1 MEANEINPP
10 HLTSATSAL
19 TPAPTPSRSQ
29 QSVPMEVDCHE
40 APSTSGSR
48 SASTNHSLPWDQT
61 RPSEQS
67 EELVYSR
74 AGGDATSHLTSNVS
88 WGDQMSAEEGASTAA
103 ESDEWQTAHSK
114 SSKRMRDHSSDHHQ
128 QQRLRKEA
136 RSQPPFPLRTRYEQR
151 VAQVLQLYEAAGQ
164 LEQANCRW
172 VRKIVRSRFPKKTL
186 KEIVYITNVVVTMIS
201 EFHLTSSCLPEKH
214 CCPVVPS
221 FMEDE
226 LPLLEEYLS
235 EAERDTQDACVWN
248 EAAMKRIAV
257 WLHRL
262 ETIAFHGEEKSLS
275 ILEQDHDDC
284 ELVKFLMDV
293 GTCSFSEA
301 DVVARVIAENVERIY
316 GSLQKT
322 QRSLNQAQSIL
333 DGLKEKERNV
343 ETELGNIPEGHPSR
357 GTKSDEL
364 LQIRTQM
371 ERNRATLEAHSK
383 KLDSLDMQ
391 LIEAG
396 LKMPPESSDSE
407 DDASSSDA
415 SSEADMQTE
424 EVEGDQED
432 EGEVEGE
439 ASIPMDDGGAEAAAA
454 AEEERT
460 NEEGVEEE
468 DEGDVTKA
476 ENRLLDAP
484 PPPNSESLVPD
495 STDPT
500 CPESQVLSVQD
511 RQV

>member
-1 MEANEINPP
+1 MNEIDPP
-10 HLTSATSAL
+10 CLTAATSAS
-19 TPAPTPSRSQ
+19 TAAPTPSRSQ
-29 QSVPMEVDCHE
+29 QSVPMEVDRRE
-40 APSTSGSR
+40 APSTPGPR
-48 SASTNHSLPWDQT
+48 SIATNHSLPPDQT
-61 RPSEQS
+61 RQPEWS

-74 AGGDATSHLTSNVS
+74 AGGNATSRLTSDVN
-88 WGDQMSAEEGASTAA
+88 WGDQMSAEEGASAAA
-103 ESDEWQTAHSK
+103 EPDEWQTARSK
-114 SSKRMRDHSSDHHQ
+114 SSKRRRDQSSDHHQ
-128 QQRLRKEA
+128 QQILRKEA
-136 RSQPPFPLRTRYEQR
+136 RPPQPFTLRSRYEER
-151 VAQVLQLYEAAGQ
+151 VSQVLQLYEAAGQ
-164 LEQANCRW
+164 LERASCRW
-172 VRKIVRSRFPKKTL
+172 VRKIIKSRFPRKTL

-201 EFHLTSSCLPEKH
+201 EFHLTSLCLPEKH
-214 CCPVVPS
+214 CRPVVPP

-226 LPLLEEYLS
+226 LPLLKEYLS
-235 EAERDTQDACVWN
+235 EAERDTQDARIWN

-316 GSLQKT
+316 GSLRKT
-322 QRSLNQAQSIL
+322 QRSLNQAQSLL
-333 DGLKEKERNV
+333 DRLKEKEQYV
-343 ETELGNIPEGHPSR
+343 KIELGNIPEGHPSR
-357 GTKSDEL
+357 GAKSDEL
-364 LQIRTQM
+364 LQIRNQM
-371 ERNRATLEAHSK
+371 ERNRATLEVHSE
-383 KLDSLDMQ
+383 KLDSLDRQ

-407 DDASSSDA
+407 NGASSSNT
-415 SSEADMQTE
+415 SSEADMQIE

-460 NEEGVEEE
+460 NEEGPEEE

-476 ENRLLDAP
+476 ENRLLDTP
-484 PPPNSESLVPD
+484 PPPNSESVVPD

-500 CPESQVLSVQD
+500 CPESQVLPVQD